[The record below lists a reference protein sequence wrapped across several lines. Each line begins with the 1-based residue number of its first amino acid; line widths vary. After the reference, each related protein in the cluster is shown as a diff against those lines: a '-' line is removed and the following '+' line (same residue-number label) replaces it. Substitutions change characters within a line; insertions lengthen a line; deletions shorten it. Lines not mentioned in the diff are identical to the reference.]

1 MLPPPRVV
9 LPQVRPGWDVPG
21 HEFDLPTRALEGIF
35 K

>member
-9 LPQVRPGWDVPG
+9 LSQVRPGWGVLE
-21 HEFDLPTRALEGIF
+21 HEFDPPTRALEGIF